1 MEQHATCLVQVEL
14 YWSSR
19 GASITQL
26 QLQLQLLITIVYTV
40 DIFEL
45 YLVFITDCT
54 VLNIPL

>member
-19 GASITQL
+19 GALTVYG
-26 QLQLQLLITIVYTV
+26 QLLIAVVYIV

-54 VLNIPL
+54 VLNISL

>member
-1 MEQHATCLVQVEL
+1 MPLALCK
-14 YWSSR
+14 SN
-19 GASITQL
+19 SIDLQEGPQL
-26 QLQLQLLITIVYTV
+26 TVYGQLLITIVYTV